1 MTSGV
6 LVSTMIA
13 TGLAFLSLLA
23 LLWWKRIDS
32 NNTVFVSCIIL
43 LLYVVSV
50 LALLPADVND
60 KVILGLISIASGIVG
75 FLARGIFESSKN
87 QSSD

>member
-1 MTSGV
+1 M
-6 LVSTMIA
+6 
-13 TGLAFLSLLA
+13 SLLA

>member
-1 MTSGV
+1 VTSGG
-6 LVSTMIA
+6 LVSIMIA
-13 TGLAFLSLLA
+13 TGLAFVSLA
-23 LLWWKRIDS
+23 LLLWTKRIDS
-32 NNTVFVSCIIL
+32 NNTVFVSCIIT

-87 QSSD
+87 QSKD